1 MQANNKFYGWK
12 LLTVLWCI
20 LFVNL
25 AFPAIGCSSVVNA
38 YMAADLHLDRKT
50 LGLVFSVF
58 MMMTGLPGPL
68 VAVFINR
75 TGVRLTMIIGSIILI
90 IGSVIM
96 ATVVNT
102 GTLAVVIFGFVVGT
116 GVMVGGILAS
126 QTCIAHWF
134 VRRRAMALSILFS
147 AGSIGGMI
155 SAPLLDHL
163 ISTHANNWRL
173 AWWLVAGLTVITTLL
188 AALFIRNKPED
199 MGQLPD
205 GGKTV
210 ERDSDETAGG
220 RAGVY
225 ITKEVWS
232 FGEALKTPCMWL
244 LMLGMLG
251 LSGGYALFMGHG
263 VIHLKDLGHSPA
275 MAASAISVM
284 VVGDLLAKAVIATL
298 GDRVEPRFIWSA
310 ITFIFAIGM
319 LMVVNAHS
327 VVLAYASAICIGA
340 GFGGGVVLI
349 MTVLGNYYGSAIFAS
364 VTGIALAFQTT
375 ISAIVPVVGGYYYDI
390 NGNYALSFYW
400 MAALSFAGAVI
411 LLLIRPPRKSPT
423 AAGQAETAVPLGGEQ
438 AE

>member
-1 MQANNKFYGWK
+1 MQANKYYGWT
-12 LLTVLWCI
+12 LLAVLWCI

-38 YMAADLHLDRKT
+38 YMAADLQLDRKT

-68 VAVFINR
+68 VAVFINK
-75 TGVRLTMIIGSIILI
+75 TGARLTMVAGSIILV

-96 ATVVNT
+96 ATAVNT
-102 GTLAVVIFGFVVGT
+102 GTMAVVIFGFVVGT

-147 AGSIGGMI
+147 AGSIGGMV

-173 AWWLVAGLTVITTLL
+173 AWWLVAGLAVITTIVS
-188 AALFIRNKPED
+188 ALFIRNKPED

-205 GGKTV
+205 GGKAGAP
-210 ERDSDETAGG
+210 ENGAAGG
-220 RAGVY
+220 QSSVY
-225 ITKEVWS
+225 ITDEVWT
-232 FGEALKTPCMWL
+232 FGESLKTPCMWL

-319 LMVVNAHS
+319 LLVVNAHS
-327 VVLAYASAICIGA
+327 VAIAYASAICIGA

-411 LLLIRPPRKSPT
+411 LLLIRPPRKNPT
-423 AAGQAETAVPLGGEQ
+423 ATGHVEAIVQPGGEQ

>member
-1 MQANNKFYGWK
+1 MQNNSYYGWK
-12 LLTVLWCI
+12 LLGVLWCI

-25 AFPAIGCSSVVNA
+25 AFPAIGASSVVNA
-38 YMAADLHLDRKT
+38 YMAADLQFDRKT
-50 LGLVFSVF
+50 LGLVFSIF

-68 VAVFINR
+68 VAVFINK
-75 TGVRLTMIIGSIILI
+75 TGPRLTIIAGSIILMV
-90 IGSVIM
+90 GSILM
-96 ATVVNT
+96 ATVVGS
-102 GTLAVVIFGFVVGT
+102 GTMAVVVFGFIVGT
-116 GVMVGGILAS
+116 GVMVGGILAA

-147 AGSIGGMI
+147 AGSIGGMV
-155 SAPLLDHL
+155 SAPLLDFV
-163 ISTHANNWRL
+163 ISSNGNNWRI
-173 AWWLVAGLTVITTLL
+173 AWWLIAGLVVVTTVL

-205 GGKTV
+205 GGRKDT
-210 ERDSDETAGG
+210 ETADAASGYG
-220 RAGVY
+220 KVY
-225 ITKEVWS
+225 ITSDVWT
-232 FGEALKTPCMWL
+232 FGEALRTPCMWL

-284 VVGDLLAKAVIATL
+284 VIGDLIAKAIIATL
-298 GDRVEPRFIWSA
+298 GDRIEPRLIWSA
-310 ITFIFAIGM
+310 ITFVFAIGM
-319 LMVVNAHS
+319 LLVVNAHS
-327 VVLAYASAICIGA
+327 VVLTYASAICIGA

-349 MTVLGNYYGSAIFAS
+349 MAVLGNYYGPVIFAS
-364 VTGIALAFQTT
+364 VTGVALAFQTT

-390 NGNYALSFYW
+390 DGSYALSFYW

-411 LLLIRPPRKSPT
+411 LIFLRPPGKSGEN
-423 AAGQAETAVPLGGEQ
+423 AAQPQAVVQLGSEQ

>member
-1 MQANNKFYGWK
+1 MQSDKFYGWK
-12 LLTVLWCI
+12 LLAVLWCI

-38 YMAADLHLDRKT
+38 YMAGDLQLDRQT

-68 VAVFINR
+68 VAIFINR
-75 TGVRLTMIIGSIILI
+75 TGARLTMVAGSIILI
-90 IGSVIM
+90 VGSVLM
-96 ATVVNT
+96 ATSVNS
-102 GTLAVVIFGFVVGT
+102 GTMAVIVFGFVVGT

-134 VRRRAMALSILFS
+134 ARRRAMALSILFS

-155 SAPLLDHL
+155 SAPLLDYL
-163 ISTHANNWRL
+163 IASNANNWRL
-173 AWWLVAGLTVITTLL
+173 AWWLVAVLAVITTVLS
-188 AALFIRNKPED
+188 ALFIRNKPAD
-199 MGQLPD
+199 MGQQID
-205 GGKTV
+205 GGVADTQA
-210 ERDSDETAGG
+210 AGG
-220 RAGVY
+220 DAGQGRVY
-225 ITKEVWS
+225 ITAQVWT
-232 FGEALKTPCMWL
+232 FAEALKTPCMWL

-284 VVGDLLAKAVIATL
+284 VIGDLIAKGIIATL
-298 GDRVEPRFIWSA
+298 GDRIEPRLIWSA
-310 ITFIFAIGM
+310 ITFVFAIGM
-319 LMVVNAHS
+319 LLVVNAHS
-327 VVLAYASAICIGA
+327 VAVVYGSAICIGA

-400 MAALSFAGAVI
+400 MSALSFAGAVI
-411 LLLIRPPRKSPT
+411 LIFLRPPHKHTEAT
-423 AAGQAETAVPLGGEQ
+423 AAAPAVSLGGEQ
-438 AE
+438 AD

>member
-1 MQANNKFYGWK
+1 MQNNSYYGWK
-12 LLTVLWCI
+12 LLGVLWCI

-25 AFPAIGCSSVVNA
+25 AFPAIGCASVVNA
-38 YMAADLHLDRKT
+38 YMAADLQFDRKT
-50 LGLVFSVF
+50 LGLVFSIF
-58 MMMTGLPGPL
+58 MMMSGLPGPV
-68 VAVFINR
+68 VAIFINK
-75 TGVRLTMIIGSIILI
+75 TGARLTIVAGSIILI
-90 IGSVIM
+90 LGSMLM
-96 ATVVNT
+96 ATVVDT
-102 GTLAVVIFGFVVGT
+102 GTLAIIVFGFIVGM
-116 GVMVGGILAS
+116 GVMVGGILAA

-134 VRRRAMALSILFS
+134 VRRRALALSILFS

-155 SAPLLDHL
+155 SAPLLDYV
-163 ISTHANNWRL
+163 ISSYGNNWRI
-173 AWWLVAGLTVITTLL
+173 AWWLVAGLVVITTIL

-199 MGQLPD
+199 LGQQAD
-205 GGKTV
+205 
-210 ERDSDETAGG
+210 GG
-220 RAGVY
+220 RAEAKDSGSADAPASVY
-225 ITKEVWS
+225 ITSEVWS
-232 FGEALKTPCMWL
+232 FGEAMKTPCMWL

-284 VVGDLLAKAVIATL
+284 VVGDLLAKAVIAVL
-298 GDRVEPRFIWSA
+298 GDRVEPRLIWSA

-319 LMVVNAHS
+319 LLVVNAHG
-327 VVLAYASAICIGA
+327 VGLAYASAICIGA

-364 VTGIALAFQTT
+364 VTGVALAFQTT

-400 MAALSFAGAVI
+400 MAALSFAGAII
-411 LLLIRPPRKSPT
+411 LIFLRPPQKNNVSTRQQES
-423 AAGQAETAVPLGGEQ
+423 VVDLSREQ